1 VGVQPLT
8 TADPRSVDRY
18 RLLGRLGA
26 GGMGR
31 VFLALAPGGGLV
43 AVKLVHQQFA
53 DDDRFRR
60 RFRTEVDAACSVDG
74 AWTAAVVDAGPGAP
88 VPWLATAYV
97 PGPTL
102 DSAVRRFGPLS
113 EDVVLG
119 LAAGLTAALREIHR
133 AGLIHRD
140 LKPGN
145 VLLAADGPR
154 VIDFGITRAVEDA
167 RGVTAT
173 GFVIGSPGFTAPEH
187 VQGREPTTAADVFSL
202 GATLF
207 FAATGREPFREAS
220 TAATLFR
227 VVHGEADLQLL
238 PSRLRALIGACLAK
252 EPRQRPTAERLLD
265 MIGVQPARGAWLP
278 QPLRDL
284 IHRQGADAAAL
295 RAAAHAAP
303 PRPTLVAPVPS
314 PRPRP
319 PRRGLWTGVA
329 VGLALVT
336 GTVGVALSGATGG
349 LGRTTA
355 AATTSTTTTTTTTPP
370 PVADERPVS
379 RPSLEQMTV
388 PMALIGTWS
397 GTVVPKD
404 SDGTPQAV
412 RVTLVDGAHGERVGR
427 LTTTRTGCTADLV
440 LRSVRIGKITVE
452 PDGDDC
458 GTGASTVLELKDG
471 QVRHR
476 SSDPRWEGTLRRV
489 PG

>member
-1 VGVQPLT
+1 MQPLT

-18 RLLGRLGA
+18 RVLGRLGA

-31 VFLALAPGGGLV
+31 VLLALAPDGGLV

-60 RFRTEVDAACSVDG
+60 RFRTEVAAACSVDG
-74 AWTAAVVDAGPGAP
+74 AWTAAVVDAGPAAP

-102 DSAVRRFGPLS
+102 DSAVRRFGPLG

-154 VIDFGITRAVEDA
+154 VIDFGITRAVEES

-173 GFVIGSPGFTAPEH
+173 GFVIGSPGFAAPEH
-187 VQGREPTTAADVFSL
+187 VQGRELTIAADVFSL

-227 VVHGEADLQLL
+227 LVHGEADLQLL
-238 PSRLRALIGACLAK
+238 PSRLRAVIGACLAK
-252 EPRQRPTAERLLD
+252 EPEQRPTTERLLGL
-265 MIGVQPARGAWLP
+265 IGVQPARGAWLP

-284 IHRQGADAAAL
+284 IRRQGADAAAL
-295 RAAAHAAP
+295 RAAAHP
-303 PRPTLVAPVPS
+303 PRPTLIAPVPS
-314 PRPRP
+314 PRRRS
-319 PRRGLWTGVA
+319 PRRGLWTGAAVA
-329 VGLALVT
+329 LALVT
-336 GTVGVALSGATGG
+336 GTAGVALTGVPGG

-355 AATTSTTTTTTTTPP
+355 EATTGTTTPGATTTP
-370 PVADERPVS
+370 PVADERPVT

-388 PMALIGTWS
+388 PMGLIGTWS
-397 GTVVPKD
+397 GTVVPD
-404 SDGTPQAV
+404 GSGGTPQAI
-412 RVTLVDGAHGERVGR
+412 RITLVDGAHGERVGR
-427 LTTTRTGCTADLV
+427 LTTTRTGCTVDLV
-440 LRSVRIGKITVE
+440 LRSVRVGRITVE

-458 GTGASTVLELKDG
+458 GTGTSTVLELRDG

-476 SSDPRWEGTLRRV
+476 SSDPLWEGTLRRV